1 MTVTPRSSSPSTITQ
16 HFYDLLGTDSV
27 TPFDGL
33 DSTLHNQI
41 SRAIAPP
48 LSPDT
53 QPACIIF
60 PKTQDELVEAVAC
73 AHINRWVMMPMGSG
87 SKLHWGGLAQPVQV
101 LVSTSRLTQIIDHA
115 IGDLTITAEAG
126 ATFGAIA
133 HTLHQANQQLGID
146 PAYPDRATL
155 GGIIATGSTGSLRQ
169 RYGSVRDMLIGIS
182 FVRADGTL
190 AKAGGRVVKNVAGY
204 DLMKLMTG
212 SYGTVGIISQCTFRV
227 YPQAETSKTVVL
239 TGDANAIQSLAATVL
254 ASSLTP
260 QRFDLISAPLIRA
273 LGLRRESRPQSST
286 HLGLLVQFQSLA
298 ISVDQQVQQ
307 MMTLAAA
314 HSIPAECLDGEPET
328 ALWKQ
333 LREQMD
339 NAPTDVPITC
349 KMGVLAN
356 QAAATLAKLPELLPV
371 EAIAQIH
378 ASSGLGT
385 VRLEGGAIAPQSV
398 LRLRQWCESHN
409 GFLTVL
415 EAPPLWKQQIDV
427 WGYPGNALSVM
438 QRIKQQFDPNSLLN
452 PARFVGD
459 I

>member
-1 MTVTPRSSSPSTITQ
+1 MTVTERSSTPLTITQ
-16 HFYDLLGTDSV
+16 QFQDLLGADAV
-27 TPFDGL
+27 TPFEDTNT
-33 DSTLHNQI
+33 TLQGQV

-48 LSPDT
+48 LSPET
-53 QPACIIF
+53 QPACILY
-60 PKTQDELVEAVAC
+60 PTTQDELAEAVAC
-73 AHINRWVMMPMGSG
+73 AHTNRWAMMPVGSG
-87 SKLHWGGLAQPVQV
+87 SKLCWGGLAHPVQV

-126 ATFGAIA
+126 APVGAIA
-133 HTLHQANQQLGID
+133 HALQHANQQLGID

-155 GGIIATGSTGSLRQ
+155 GGIIATGNTGSLRQ

-212 SYGTVGIISQCTFRV
+212 SYGTAGILSQCTFRV
-227 YPQAETSKTVVL
+227 YPQAEASKAVVL
-239 TGDANAIQSLAATVL
+239 TGDADAIQSLAATVL
-254 ASSLTP
+254 SSSLTP
-260 QRFDLISAPLIRA
+260 QRFDLLSTSLVCA
-273 LGLRRESRPQSST
+273 LGLRRESSTQSST
-286 HLGLLVQFQSLA
+286 PLGLLVQFQSIA
-298 ISVDQQVQQ
+298 VSVDQQVQQ
-307 MMTLAAA
+307 MMSLAA
-314 HSIPAECLDGEPET
+314 SQSTPADCLEGEPET

-349 KMGVLAN
+349 KMGVLPN
-356 QAAATLAKLPELLPV
+356 QAAATLARLPEMLPV

-378 ASSGLGT
+378 ASSGLGM
-385 VRLEGGAIAPQSV
+385 VRFEGGAIAPQSV
-398 LRLRQWCESHN
+398 LRLRRWCESHS

-415 EAPPLWKQQIDV
+415 DAPPDWKQQIDV

-438 QRIKQQFDPNSLLN
+438 QRIKQQFDPHHLLN
-452 PARFVGD
+452 PARFVGG